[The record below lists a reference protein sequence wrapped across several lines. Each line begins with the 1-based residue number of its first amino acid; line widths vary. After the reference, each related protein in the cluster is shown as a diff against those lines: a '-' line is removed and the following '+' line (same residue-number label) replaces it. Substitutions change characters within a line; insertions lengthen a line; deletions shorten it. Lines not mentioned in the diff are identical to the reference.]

1 MQMER
6 EVGAAMEG
14 ILPSVD
20 LKREEFGP
28 TLRSCHEAEDGNPV
42 TTTAWWSKPQI
53 KDMMS

>member
-42 TTTAWWSKPQI
+42 TTTAW
-53 KDMMS
+53 